1 MSHAVDHSADT
12 LSPARIRSVIPGARR
27 PRARLL
33 YRPLTA
39 LAVLALLTAVPL
51 GRPAEGSSLAA
62 AETIATV
69 QSPPSDI
76 PMCC

>member
-12 LSPARIRSVIPGARR
+12 LSPARIPGVVPGARR
-27 PRARLL
+27 LRTRLL

-51 GRPAEGSSLAA
+51 GRPAEGPSPAA
-62 AETIATV
+62 AETIAAV